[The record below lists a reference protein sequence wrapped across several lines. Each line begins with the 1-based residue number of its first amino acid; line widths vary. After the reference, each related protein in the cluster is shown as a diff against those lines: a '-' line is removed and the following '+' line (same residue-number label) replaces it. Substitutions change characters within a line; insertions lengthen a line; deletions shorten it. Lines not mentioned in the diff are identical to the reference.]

1 MRDLLSE
8 SLGLSPKDA
17 GEIFS
22 FAIPLPPWAWAGV
35 VVACGAVA
43 AWSYWHLEGRRPPRM
58 FLAMVRALVLILLA
72 VLICGPQYV
81 RQNERIERDWVAV
94 LVDRSASMQTPD
106 AAPPGQ
112 PRQTRAQEVERAL
125 RDASQTFSELS
136 TRSNLLWLGFDTS
149 AYDLP
154 AAGGIPAIDPAEAVG
169 VSTNLSAALEQTLR
183 RVAARPVSGIVLIS
197 DGRTPAPPG
206 RALMKRLQA
215 EQVPVIAVPVGREV
229 SPPDVAVARVDAPR
243 SVFVDDIVP
252 INVEL
257 SLSSPGSTESREVSV
272 ELLDAQGNVVD
283 RQRARIVPE
292 LDGRG
297 TSNVTL
303 TSTPTDAGVRSWSV
317 RVSSDAEDIAPENNA
332 APVRFEAVDR
342 QIRVLYLDGYPRW
355 EYRYLRNLL
364 IREKSIRASAT
375 LLAADRRFIQ
385 EGTEPITSIPVSP
398 EDWARYDVVIIGDVR
413 SELFSPEQLANLR
426 EHIAGRGAGLLWI
439 AGPGATPGTW
449 GVTPL
454 GDLLPLEQGSEAAVT
469 PFASPVT
476 VDRAPAAERLGLLRL
491 GEKADQGW
499 PSTLSDPGLGWT
511 KLWWAQNISPKALK
525 PTAETLA
532 YALPESEPDPDSPI
546 GDAGGASPLVV
557 TMRFGAG
564 RVVYVGT
571 DETWRWRYA
580 RGEPLPER
588 FWLPIV
594 RLLARESLSR
604 ADAPAILEVAPVRAA
619 TGRPVRVAVRVLDQ
633 RVLEN
638 QPSSISAGVTRV
650 DVREPVPVRLSL
662 APESG
667 QPGVFSTTWVPDA
680 PGSYRV
686 EASDASLGGT
696 TLSGVVEVFTP
707 DDERRTPQTDFQT
720 LQTLAQETGGRVLPL
735 ERLEELPELLPNR
748 QLRISDAPEIRT
760 LWDTPLA
767 LGALLTLLVIE
778 WVGRRLIRLI

>member
-1 MRDLLSE
+1 MRDLLPE
-8 SLGLSPKDA
+8 NLGLSPKDA
-17 GEIFS
+17 GEVFS

-35 VVACGAVA
+35 IVACCVVA
-43 AWSYWHLEGRRPPRM
+43 AWSYWHLEGRRAPRM
-58 FLAMVRALVLILLA
+58 FLAGVRALVLILLT
-72 VLICGPQYV
+72 VLLCGPQYV

-106 AAPPGQ
+106 AAPAGQ
-112 PRQTRAQEVERAL
+112 ARLTRAQEVERAL
-125 RDASQTFSELS
+125 RDASETFSALS
-136 TRSNLLWLGFDTS
+136 GRSNLLWLGFDTS

-154 AAGGIPAIDPAEAVG
+154 ASGGVPAIDPAEAQG
-169 VSTNLSAALEQTLR
+169 ISTNLSAALEQTLR

-206 RALMKRLQA
+206 RALLKRLQA
-215 EQVPVIAVPVGREV
+215 EQVPVIAIPVGREV

-257 SLSSPGSTESREVSV
+257 SLSSPGSTESRETRV

-283 RQRARIVPE
+283 RQPARIVPE

-297 TSNVTL
+297 TATVTL
-303 TSTPTDAGVRSWSV
+303 TSTPTDAGVRNWSV
-317 RVSSDAEDIAPENNA
+317 RVVSDTEDIAPENNA

-364 IREKSIRASAT
+364 IREKSLRASAT

-385 EGTEPITSIPVSP
+385 EGSEPITSIPVSP
-398 EDWARYDVVIIGDVR
+398 EEWARYDVIIIGDVR

-454 GDLLPLEQGSEAAVT
+454 GDLLPIEQGSEGGVT
-469 PFASPVT
+469 AFASPIT

-499 PSTLSDPGLGWT
+499 PSALSDPDLGWT
-511 KLWWAQNISPKALK
+511 KLWWAQSISPGALK

-532 YALPESEPDPDSPI
+532 YALPEMSVDEGTPGES
-546 GDAGGASPLVV
+546 AGGSPLVV

-604 ADAPAILEVAPVRAA
+604 ADAPAILELAPVRAA

-650 DVREPVPVRLSL
+650 DVREPSPVRLSL

-720 LQTLAQETGGRVLPL
+720 LAALAQETGGRVLPL
-735 ERLEELPELLPNR
+735 DRLKELPELLPNR
-748 QLRISDAPEIRT
+748 QLRISDAPEVRT

-767 LGALLTLLVIE
+767 LGALLTLLVTE